1 MASVVRWRSGGLWQ
15 MGQSDRIRAGIR
27 KLAQEAAPWQ
37 MQIGTVENVDETS
50 QVCDVRIDEDYILHD
65 VRLTPVEGADI
76 LLIPAEGSWAF
87 IAAVN
92 NDEFFHY
99 LAAASAISKVVA
111 RLGDAVIEIA
121 NGRISINGGS
131 NNGLVNIGALVGD
144 LDTIKK
150 DLNTLKTAFKSWIVN
165 PQDGGAALKTAAAT
179 WASQTMQMTDRD
191 KLEDNKITH

>member
-1 MASVVRWRSGGLWQ
+1 MASVVRWRSGGLCQ

-92 NDEFFHY
+92 NDEFFHC

-165 PQDGGAALKTAAAT
+165 PQDGGAALKTAAAA

>member
-1 MASVVRWRSGGLWQ
+1 

-27 KLAQEAAPWQ
+27 KLAQEAAPRQ

-76 LLIPAEGSWAF
+76 MLIPAEGSWAF
-87 IAAVN
+87 VAAVN
-92 NDEFFHY
+92 NDEFFHC

-150 DLNTLKTAFKSWIVN
+150 DLNTLKTAFKSWIVK
-165 PQDGGAALKTAAAT
+165 PQDGGAALKTASAA
-179 WASQTMQMTDRD
+179 WASQTMQMTNRD
-191 KLEDNKITH
+191 KLEDDKITH